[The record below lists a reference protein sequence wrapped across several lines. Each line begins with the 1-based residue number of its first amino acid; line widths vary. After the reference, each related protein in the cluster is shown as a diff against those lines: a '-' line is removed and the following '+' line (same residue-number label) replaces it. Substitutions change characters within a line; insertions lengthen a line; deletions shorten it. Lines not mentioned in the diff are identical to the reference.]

1 MRRRRFIFRLLTSL
15 SSLIIFSRNIL
26 ASVFNLQLEDQFLEI
41 VIPDSEEKKRIRII
55 NIADEKYISVEEF
68 AQVLHYGIY
77 TNENKKKSVLYLVND
92 RLTFTAGNTFIIVND
107 NMVQVLF
114 PCHWYQNSVAVQ
126 ISSLAFV
133 LNKYTPVKVN
143 FDQDIKEISLR
154 RADINITGI
163 RISPREN
170 GTMIHVISEKK
181 FENRDVILDIR
192 NGWLHIDIFG
202 GKIDTTS
209 IANTL
214 PAGIVRKIDAFQ
226 LDETASIALKLKA
239 KILAKDIVFQQDSD
253 NFYVNLRTS
262 DKIGNESKIEETNKE
277 LDEKKKKWFVDTIV
291 LDAGHGGKDP
301 GAVGYGK
308 VKEKDI
314 ALPIVLKLGEIIKR
328 NMPNVR
334 VIYTRNKDVFIP
346 LWQRTKIANESDGK
360 LFISVHCNSNT
371 NKSVKGFETYFLS
384 ADKDEKATGVVL
396 KENSVIEFE
405 ETTDKQK
412 YEGLNFILATMAQSA
427 FIKQSQYLASVIQNS
442 LRNKMEK
449 SGMRSRGVKQGPFWV
464 MVGATMPNVLIETGY
479 ISNKSESLLLKKS
492 TTQKKLAE
500 AIFEGIK
507 TYKRDIE
514 SVI

>member
-1 MRRRRFIFRLLTSL
+1 
-15 SSLIIFSRNIL
+15 
-26 ASVFNLQLEDQFLEI
+26 
-41 VIPDSEEKKRIRII
+41 
-55 NIADEKYISVEEF
+55 
-68 AQVLHYGIY
+68 
-77 TNENKKKSVLYLVND
+77 
-92 RLTFTAGNTFIIVND
+92 
-107 NMVQVLF
+107 
-114 PCHWYQNSVAVQ
+114 
-126 ISSLAFV
+126 
-133 LNKYTPVKVN
+133 
-143 FDQDIKEISLR
+143 
-154 RADINITGI
+154 
-163 RISPREN
+163 
-170 GTMIHVISEKK
+170 
-181 FENRDVILDIR
+181 
-192 NGWLHIDIFG
+192 
-202 GKIDTTS
+202 
-209 IANTL
+209 
-214 PAGIVRKIDAFQ
+214 
-226 LDETASIALKLKA
+226 
-239 KILAKDIVFQQDSD
+239 
-253 NFYVNLRTS
+253 
-262 DKIGNESKIEETNKE
+262 
-277 LDEKKKKWFVDTIV
+277 
-291 LDAGHGGKDP
+291 
-301 GAVGYGK
+301 
-308 VKEKDI
+308 
-314 ALPIVLKLGEIIKR
+314 
-328 NMPNVR
+328 MPNVR